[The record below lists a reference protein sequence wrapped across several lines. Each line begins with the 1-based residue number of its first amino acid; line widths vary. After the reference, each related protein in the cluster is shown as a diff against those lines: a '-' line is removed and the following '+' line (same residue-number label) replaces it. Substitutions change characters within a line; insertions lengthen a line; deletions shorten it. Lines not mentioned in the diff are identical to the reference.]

1 MKCEDLFFA
10 LHLILGE
17 KWSTAEVKTS
27 SFSLHPIL
35 VEKRSS
41 ANVKTFPFCSSAD
54 LSGKIGLCEHENL
67 FCSLTDFS
75 GKTTQGSILSH
86 IFQKGAIVQKKLKA
100 PVLALKNLGKF
111 LLT

>member
-1 MKCEDLFFA
+1 M
-10 LHLILGE
+10 
-17 KWSTAEVKTS
+17 KTS

-41 ANVKTFPFCSSAD
+41 ANVKTFSFCSSPD
-54 LSGKIGLCEHENL
+54 LSGKIGLCEHEDL
-67 FCSLTDFS
+67 FCSSPDFSGEMEFCRCKDTFFCSSPDFS